1 VSTTVEP
8 GIEDVPVEAPAVEH
22 EHPTSHERTYVIVAV
37 VLAVL
42 TAAEIAVGESSI
54 DTSIK
59 VPSLIVMM
67 AVKFWLVVAFF
78 MHLRYDAKLFGRMF
92 WAGLVLAVVVYV
104 VTLASFHFFVK

>member
-1 VSTTVEP
+1 MSTTVEA
-8 GIEDVPVEAPAVEH
+8 GVEDVPVEAPAVEH

-37 VLAVL
+37 VL
-42 TAAEIAVGESSI
+42 TAAEIAVGESSLE
-54 DTSIK
+54 TAIK

-67 AVKFWLVVAFF
+67 VVKFWLVVAFF

-104 VTLASFHFFVK
+104 VTLTTFHFFVK